1 MAFSNSLSSRPSIA
15 FGVRM
20 VDLITSAALVLA
32 GLPLLLIA
40 VVWRRARGQDVF
52 EVVHIVAGDG
62 GTVAQRQFAGAGP
75 WRSYPCLFNVLLGRV
90 CLLGVDIQ
98 FALGAP
104 VVYSAMPGLLS
115 VSRLQQRMGLGF
127 EDSDTVARACQAGVY
142 RYLSGLARGLL
153 CLLLVPRLPAVR
165 GDEIRL
171 FGVRIRNMTMKA
183 MLDALCDQA
192 QWGGETRRYAFVN
205 ADCLNIAYR
214 NRSYRD
220 TLAGCEAVF
229 ADGIGV
235 RLGAAITGQGVRD
248 NLNGTDMFPRLCEQ
262 LAERGLGVYLL
273 GGRDGVAEEAARR
286 MRERFPNLIISG
298 VHHGYFDAV
307 DAMEVIDQINHSG
320 ASVLLVSMGAPAQ
333 EAWIE
338 KYQDLLKPR
347 VCMGVGG
354 LVDFYSGRV
363 SRAPLWVRQI
373 GMEWVWRLSQ
383 EPARLWRRYLIGNP
397 VFMFRA
403 WRERRATGQAGGGRP
418 NGGGSRW
425 QPPVRA
431 ARRGCSRHH
440 RRLRVVRA
448 AKRSLDILVSAMAI
462 LMLSP
467 LLLMVVTAIRLE
479 SPGAVFFKQV
489 RVGKDGRTFNMWKLR
504 SMYIDAE
511 QRLAE
516 LRANNEMQGG
526 VLFKMKR
533 DPRITRVGRLIRKAS
548 IDELPQLWNV
558 LKGDMALVGP
568 RPALPREVDLYS
580 LDHRQRLAVRPGI
593 TCIWQ
598 VSGRSDIPFQQQVHL
613 DMEYIH
619 DQGFW
624 TDVTLLVKT
633 VPAVLFARGAY

>member
-1 MAFSNSLSSRPSIA
+1 M
-15 FGVRM
+15 
-20 VDLITSAALVLA
+20 DLIASVVLLMA
-32 GLPLLLIA
+32 GLPLLLVA
-40 VVWRRARGQDVF
+40 VVWRRSRGLAVF
-52 EVVHIVAGDG
+52 EAVHIVAGTG
-62 GTVAQRQFAGAGP
+62 AVVTQRQLAGAGP
-75 WRSYPCLFNVLLGRV
+75 WRSYPFLLNVLRGQV
-90 CLLGVDIQ
+90 CLLGIDIQ
-98 FALGAP
+98 FALGVP
-104 VVYSAMPGLLS
+104 VVYPAMPGLLS

-127 EDSDTVARACQAGVY
+127 EDSQAVALACQGSVRLYLPALARA
-142 RYLSGLARGLL
+142 LL
-153 CLLLVPRLPAVR
+153 CLLLVPRQPAVR

-171 FGVRIRNMTMKA
+171 FGVRIRNMTMKT
-183 MLDALCDQA
+183 MLEALCSQA

-235 RLGAAITGQGVRD
+235 RLGAAMTGQGVRD
-248 NLNGTDMFPRLCEQ
+248 NLNGTDMFPRLCER
-262 LAERGLGVYLL
+262 LAEKGLGVYLL

-298 VHHGYFDAV
+298 FHHGYFDAI
-307 DAMEVIDQINHSG
+307 DAMEVIDDINHSG
-320 ASVLLVSMGAPAQ
+320 AAVLLVSMGAPVQ

-338 KYQDLLKPR
+338 KYQDHLRPR

-354 LVDFYSGRV
+354 LMDFYSGRV

-397 VFMFRA
+397 LFLWRA
-403 WRERRATGQAGGGRP
+403 WRERRAAGRAGGRRP
-418 NGGGSRW
+418 GGDAAPW
-425 QPPVRA
+425 HPPVRA
-431 ARRGCSRHH
+431 GRRGCSRHR
-440 RRLRVVRA
+440 RRLRLVRA
-448 AKRSLDILVSAMAI
+448 AKRSLDILVSALAI

-479 SPGAVFFKQV
+479 SPGPVFFKQC
-489 RVGKDGRTFNMWKLR
+489 RVGKDGRPFNMWKLR
-504 SMYIDAE
+504 SMYTDAE

-516 LRANNEMQGG
+516 LRAVNEMQGG

-568 RPALPREVDLYS
+568 RPALPQEVDQYS
-580 LDHRQRLAVRPGI
+580 LDHRQRLAARPGI

-624 TDVTLLVKT
+624 TDVMLLVKT
-633 VPAVLFARGAY
+633 VPAVLLARGAY

>member
-1 MAFSNSLSSRPSIA
+1 MAFSQTLSIRPRAA
-15 FGVRM
+15 FGVR
-20 VDLITSAALVLA
+20 VFDFLVASLLLLT
-32 GLPLLLIA
+32 GLPLLLWA
-40 VVWRRARGQDVF
+40 VAWRRARGLGVF
-52 EVVHIVAGDG
+52 EAVHIVAGSG
-62 GTVAQRQFAGAGP
+62 KTVALRQFAGVGP
-75 WRSYPCLFNVLLGRV
+75 WRTYPGLFNVLRGDLCWLGN
-90 CLLGVDIQ
+90 DIQ

-104 VVYSAMPGLLS
+104 NPYPAVPGLMS
-115 VSRLQQRMGLGF
+115 IPRLQKRMGLGF
-127 EDSDTVARACQAGVY
+127 EDADSVAVACQSGLG
-142 RYLSGLARGLL
+142 RYLSGLARALL
-153 CLLLVPRLPAVR
+153 CLLLMPNPPAIR
-165 GDEIRL
+165 GNEIRL
-171 FGVRIRNMTMKA
+171 FDVRIRNTTMA
-183 MLDALCDQA
+183 GMLDALCTQA
-192 QWGGETRRYAFVN
+192 EWGVTSRHYAFVN

-214 NRSYRD
+214 DRRYRD

-235 RLGAAITGQGVRD
+235 RLGAALTGQGVRD

-262 LAERGLGVYLL
+262 LAARGLGLYLL

-286 MRERFPNLIISG
+286 MVERFPNLIISG
-298 VHHGYFDAV
+298 CHHGYFDQADATTIV
-307 DAMEVIDQINHSG
+307 DEINRSG
-320 ASVLLVSMGAPAQ
+320 AAVLLVSMGAPTQ
-333 EAWIE
+333 EAWIS
-338 KYQDLLKPR
+338 KHLDRLSVR

-373 GMEWVWRLSQ
+373 GMEWVWRLAQ

-397 VFMFRA
+397 LFLARA
-403 WRERRATGQAGGGRP
+403 WRERHKRGASGGGRSS
-418 NGGGSRW
+418 GGMPGWRA
-425 QPPVRA
+425 PVRTA
-431 ARRGCSRHH
+431 QRGCSRHH
-440 RRLRVVRA
+440 RRLRLVRA
-448 AKRSLDILVSAMAI
+448 GKRALDIVVSALAI

-467 LLLMVVTAIRLE
+467 LLLAVAAAIRLE
-479 SPGAVFFKQV
+479 SPGPVFFKQN
-489 RVGKDGRTFNMWKLR
+489 RVGKDGRQFTMWKLR

-516 LRANNEMQGG
+516 LRANNEMDGG

-533 DPRITRVGRLIRKAS
+533 DPRISRVGRLIRKAS

-568 RPALPREVDLYS
+568 RPALPREVDEYA

-598 VSGRSDIPFQQQVHL
+598 VSGRSDIPFQQQVQL
-613 DMEYIH
+613 DMAYIH

-624 TDVTLLVKT
+624 TDVMLLVKT